1 MILQKWI
8 RQSHRWLGI
17 LLTVTILANF
27 ASMAFGP
34 TPPVI
39 VYAPLLPLTL
49 LIGSGLYMFF
59 LPYLESRS
67 PHRRSKQEGDEA
79 LGCPKIF
86 QPRGGTPRG

>member
-59 LPYLESRS
+59 LPYLGKPLS
-67 PHRRSKQEGDEA
+67 PSKE
-79 LGCPKIF
+79 
-86 QPRGGTPRG
+86 

>member
-1 MILQKWI
+1 MGATLILQKWI

-49 LIGSGLYMFF
+49 LVASGLDMFF
-59 LPYLESRS
+59 LPYLGKPLS
-67 PHRRSKQEGDEA
+67 HSKE
-79 LGCPKIF
+79 
-86 QPRGGTPRG
+86 

>member
-1 MILQKWI
+1 
-8 RQSHRWLGI
+8 LGI

-49 LIGSGLYMFF
+49 LVASGLDMFF
-59 LPYLESRS
+59 LPYLGKPLS
-67 PHRRSKQEGDEA
+67 HSKE
-79 LGCPKIF
+79 
-86 QPRGGTPRG
+86 